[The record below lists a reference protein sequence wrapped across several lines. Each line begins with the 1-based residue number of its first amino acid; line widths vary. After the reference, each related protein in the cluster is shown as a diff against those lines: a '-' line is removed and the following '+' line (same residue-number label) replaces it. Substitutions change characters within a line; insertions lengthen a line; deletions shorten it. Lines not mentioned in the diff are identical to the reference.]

1 MTTSNT
7 FWRFAKNTESYTKHE
22 NLLQT
27 NTTVEA
33 ECDNM
38 KEKDSFDLWIAN
50 SKIKMRW
57 NGKVYVG
64 NMSGMEFTSY
74 GPDML

>member
-1 MTTSNT
+1 MKMYYKQTCKVTST
-7 FWRFAKNTESYTKHE
+7 RTD
-22 NLLQT
+22 
-27 NTTVEA
+27 TTVEA

-38 KEKDSFDLWIAN
+38 KEKDSFDLWVAN

-64 NMSGMEFTSY
+64 NMSGMEFTSH
-74 GPDML
+74 GPDEL